1 MSKTESFRRN
11 KIIMTKIN
19 VNKVHMMTYLS
30 MMVLLSTWTYTIS
43 YTPQRSFVSVSTVA
57 ASSHSFIKSTF
68 LNSLLVNR
76 RNQTIIKSIQT
87 VRGGS
92 NAIEDSDEEEEEEED
107 TEEEEDHSLLSREES
122 TINTAEEAN
131 DDVVSSPSSSSSV
144 RNTTPIKVI
153 VKTGLNTPLL
163 DQTWEST
170 CSRTRTVA
178 SLKQSLARQMRG
190 RPPVHTQRLLHNGVL
205 LTDDAV
211 ILDTLVQEQEEEEEQ
226 NVNDDNEDDEENM
239 VTLQLI
245 LDAPPPTDTKFA
257 TDYAEMLSKMTKKE
271 LLDAYAINMAASNY
285 IAQNYLFASSVSPT
299 GQEEEEDPKKIR
311 TTTTATDVT
320 TDAKESVTVTVRKNA
335 WLLKE
340 QLLSSFSEEHRK
352 SIEEDT
358 RTEEEQHLLEEEE
371 LRRRR
376 RKGIRSTSGGAT
388 TNVKVLVQRNLNVD
402 WPDTIRNTLL
412 LLFFGC
418 FGASSPLSQMFLLT
432 AAPLCILLQVR
443 PVKVILKQ
451 LFYAIGTPP
460 AIILSLLP
468 APQQAIMSLN
478 YDLVLQELYG
488 IPPTNSTSTTAGSN
502 TITEL
507 QTDEDDEQQQISM
520 DDDEEELDEDENSI
534 EDEEESDE
542 EALKEEEE
550 GEEEEM
556 EDGDDY
562 EG

>member
-1 MSKTESFRRN
+1 MRKTESFRRYEN
-11 KIIMTKIN
+11 DIIMKTIN
-19 VNKVHMMTYLS
+19 VNKVHMMAYLS

-43 YTPQRSFVSVSTVA
+43 CTPQRSFVSASAVA
-57 ASSHSFIKSTF
+57 ASSHSFIKS
-68 LNSLLVNR
+68 NR
-76 RNQTIIKSIQT
+76 RTQTIIKSIQIF
-87 VRGGS
+87 RGGS
-92 NAIEDSDEEEEEEED
+92 HVIEDSDEEEEKEEEED
-107 TEEEEDHSLLSREES
+107 TEEEVVEEDHSLPSREES
-122 TINTAEEAN
+122 TMDNDEEAN

-144 RNTTPIKVI
+144 RNTTPIKVM

-170 CSRTRTVA
+170 CSRTRTIA

-211 ILDTLVQEQEEEEEQ
+211 LLDALVQEQEEEEEEEQ
-226 NVNDDNEDDEENM
+226 TVNDDNVDDEENM

-245 LDAPPPTDTKFA
+245 LDTPPPTDTKFA
-257 TDYAEMLSKMTKKE
+257 TDYADMLSKMTKKE

-285 IAQNYLFASSVSPT
+285 IAQNYLLASSVSTT
-299 GQEEEEDPKKIR
+299 GEEEDPKII
-311 TTTTATDVT
+311 TTTAATS
-320 TDAKESVTVTVRKNA
+320 DAKESVTVTVRKNA
-335 WLLKE
+335 LLLKE
-340 QLLSSFSEEHRK
+340 QLLSSFSEEHRR

-358 RTEEEQHLLEEEE
+358 RTEEEQNLLEEEE
-371 LRRRR
+371 MRRRR
-376 RKGIRSTSGGAT
+376 RKGISSTSGGAT

-488 IPPTNSTSTTAGSN
+488 VAPTKPTSTTSGSN
-502 TITEL
+502 TSTEL
-507 QTDEDDEQQQISM
+507 QTEEDDEQQQISM
-520 DDDEEELDEDENSI
+520 GDDEEELDEDENSI
-534 EDEEESDE
+534 ESEEESDE
-542 EALKEEEE
+542 EALKEEEDVE
-550 GEEEEM
+550 EEEEEM
-556 EDGDDY
+556 EDGDEY

>member
-107 TEEEEDHSLLSREES
+107 TEEEEEDHSLLSREES

-190 RPPVHTQRLLHNGVL
+190 RPPVHTQRS
-205 LTDDAV
+205 
-211 ILDTLVQEQEEEEEQ
+211 
-226 NVNDDNEDDEENM
+226 
-239 VTLQLI
+239 
-245 LDAPPPTDTKFA
+245 KFA

-534 EDEEESDE
+534 EDEDESDE